1 MSPNYYEI
9 LGLTDK
15 SSQDEIKK
23 AYRALSLKYHPDKT
37 QNNPELLDKYQK
49 INEAYETLGDEQKRR
64 EYDAM
69 NNNPFLKMGMGMG
82 QGPSPGDFANVDNIF
97 SALFGQSPFQQGGFN
112 QPGFFMHPGG
122 GMPGVNIR
130 MFRNG
135 VPFNPHQGMEKPTPI
150 VKNVTIT
157 MEQVLNGANIPIDI
171 ERWLVENGN
180 KVFEHETIYLQ
191 IPKGIDENEIIMLR
205 EKGNISEN
213 GEKGDIK
220 IFIKIENNTEFKR
233 NGLDLILEKKVSL
246 KEALCGLTF
255 DMKFINGKNY
265 TINNNPG
272 SIIVPGYKKVIP
284 NMGLKRDEHQ
294 GNLII
299 VFDVEFPTHLDAEK
313 IAGLKD
319 LL

>member
-1 MSPNYYEI
+1 MSSNYYEI
-9 LGLTDK
+9 LGVQEK

-23 AYRALSLKYHPDKT
+23 AYRTLSLKYHPDKT

-49 INEAYETLGDEQKRR
+49 INEAYETLGDEQKRH

-69 NNNPFLKMGMGMG
+69 SNNPFMKMGMGP
-82 QGPSPGDFANVDNIF
+82 GPNPNDFANVDNIF
-97 SALFGQSPFQQGGFN
+97 SALFGANPFQQ
-112 QPGFFMHPGG
+112 PGVFMHHGG
-122 GMPGVNIR
+122 PGVNIR

-135 VPFNPHQGMEKPTPI
+135 VPFNGIEKPTPI
-150 VKNVTIT
+150 VKNVTLN
-157 MEQVLNGANIPIDI
+157 MEQVLNGANIPIEV

-180 KVFEHETIYLQ
+180 KLFEHETIYIQ

-220 IFIKIENNTEFKR
+220 IFIKIENNTDFKR
-233 NGLDLILEKKVSL
+233 YGLDLILDKKISL

-255 DMKFINGKNY
+255 DMKYINGKSY
-265 TINNNPG
+265 TINNNAG
-272 SIIVPGYKKVIP
+272 SIIVPGYRKVIP
-284 NMGLKRDEHQ
+284 NMGLKREEHQ

-299 VFDVEFPTHLDAEK
+299 VFEVEFPTQLDNEK
-313 IAGLKD
+313 IAKLKE